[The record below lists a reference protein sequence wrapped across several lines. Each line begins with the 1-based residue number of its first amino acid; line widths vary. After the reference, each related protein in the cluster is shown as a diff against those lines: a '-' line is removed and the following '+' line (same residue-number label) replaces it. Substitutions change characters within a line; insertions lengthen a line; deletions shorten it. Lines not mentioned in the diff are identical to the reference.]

1 MAIKELSNS
10 LIVPNLQAL
19 RLEVVTHKIHT
30 QEPCNQVTKN
40 KQASEQASNQANKE
54 NHHSI
59 LGKFIFFLCW
69 VLFIAVP
76 SVAMGSTHSTELR
89 P

>member
-59 LGKFIFFLCW
+59 LGKFIFFC
-69 VLFIAVP
+69 VLGII
-76 SVAMGSTHSTELR
+76 HSCPLSNYGFDTFYR
-89 P
+89 A